1 MQTATN
7 FDSRLIAR
15 YAPRSIRFLEVLR
28 APNFRIKV
36 YSITLLQSSLSS
48 LLLEA
53 AKARILQHMREEAV
67 LQKFHGVG
75 FMGVH
80 QGNGINQVFIDRWM
94 NDNELHHVV
103 YSSPSD
109 RPKALSRAAPD
120 HTSVCVWDLYL
131 QSFEREAWID
141 SVLKTPMS
149 PDYDKYLSIVCHQDA

>member
-7 FDSRLIAR
+7 FDSRIIAR
-15 YAPRSIRFLEVLR
+15 YAPRSIRFLDVLR
-28 APNFRIKV
+28 APSFRIKV
-36 YSITLLQSSLSS
+36 YSITLLNANLSP

-53 AKARILQHMREEAV
+53 AKARMLQHLREETM

-80 QGNGINQVFIDRWM
+80 QGNGINQVFLDRWM
-94 NDNELHHVV
+94 NENELHHVV

-109 RPKALSRAAPD
+109 RPKALGRAAPD
-120 HTSVCVWDLYL
+120 HNSVCVWDLYL
-131 QSFEREAWID
+131 QSFEREAWIE

-149 PDYDKYLSIVCHQDA
+149 PDYDKYLSIVCHQEV